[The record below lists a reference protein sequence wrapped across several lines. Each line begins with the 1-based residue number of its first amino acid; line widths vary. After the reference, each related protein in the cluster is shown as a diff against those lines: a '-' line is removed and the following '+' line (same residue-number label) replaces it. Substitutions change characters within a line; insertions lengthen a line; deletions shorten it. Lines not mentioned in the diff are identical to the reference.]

1 MAAFP
6 QAPRLD
12 ALIARLGRALRAGV
26 WLYGIGTIAAAACA
40 WLLFMYAADRVL
52 DLPAPIRIFH
62 LAVLVGGAAYLF
74 TRLVLRHARAM
85 PGREGLAMM
94 AQAALPG
101 DVPRDDRFVSALQL
115 PRSVPADSPAAPL
128 VRRVIESAEAVAE
141 RADLSRVL
149 DVGGPRKRMAAA
161 AVAALALGGALGAEP
176 AMARIFGAR
185 MLGANVGWPRATTLV
200 VEVPDGDA
208 GITVDDSDPEVIR
221 VRAARGA
228 DVPVYVT
235 AEGVVPDVVT
245 LTYAESGAAIDVG
258 PSGPAAFRTVLA
270 AVQTDSVVRVTGGD
284 DRRGVPRIEVE
295 VLQPP
300 DIEGLAFAVT
310 PPAYAGLEP
319 SVATDVT
326 TVRALAGSRVAV
338 HVQPDPEGAT
348 GIARTFPDDEVIELT
363 RSEWPAAMA
372 PGADGAVPPAP
383 ATLAFDQVVSD
394 SLRFRFELLDDSGLT
409 NPDPALYGIEVYPDR
424 APEVLVLSPTQ
435 VDRAVVAGG
444 AVPLRALV
452 RDDFGGL
459 EARLQVFDG
468 ITEDLVAERPLALE
482 DVTGA
487 TLDATGDP
495 EALASELLEV
505 NGLSGDRPAGTAP
518 ADGTVLAI
526 RVAARDGR
534 EPEPGETLGSPIT
547 LRFVSQDEFLRR
559 QRDGLRIAAETLRRL
574 RDRVETAEIDLA
586 ALSAATSG
594 DEAEAPTSNEFGG
607 LLNDARRLE
616 GDLSTLTRD
625 LADLAGA
632 HVFSRIDDRAGAVE
646 ARLVELLASPDVRGF
661 SREAWAQLG
670 AELDA
675 GRLGAP
681 TTAGDLVRL
690 VALGIQ
696 ASGPRSEAWIES
708 LAAAR
713 AAASQDG
720 DLSDVRASLA
730 DASEGLLALRGTL
743 DQLAGTLGEWDS
755 MQSIQARAR
764 DLLNSSKNL
773 QQRLEQQAERK

>member
-6 QAPRLD
+6 QAPRLE

-26 WLYGIGTIAAAACA
+26 WLHGIGTVAAAAFA

-52 DLPAPIRIFH
+52 DLPAVIRVLH
-62 LAVLVGGAAYLF
+62 LAVLIGGAAYLF
-74 TRLVLRHARAM
+74 ARMVLRHRRAV

-94 AQAALPG
+94 AQAALPD

-115 PRSVPADSPAAPL
+115 PRAVPADSPAAPL
-128 VRRVIESAEAVAE
+128 VRRVIESAEEVAG
-141 RADLSRVL
+141 RADLARVL
-149 DVGGPRKRMAAA
+149 DVSGPRKRVAAA
-161 AVAALALGGALGAEP
+161 AVAAVAVGGALGAQPE
-176 AMARIFGAR
+176 MARIFGAR
-185 MLGANVGWPRATTLV
+185 MLGADVSWPRATTLA
-200 VEVPDGDA
+200 VEVPGGDA
-208 GITVDDSDPEVIR
+208 GITVDDSDPGVIR

-245 LTYAESGAAIDVG
+245 LNFEDSGAAIDVG
-258 PSGPAAFRTVLA
+258 PSGPAAFRTVIA
-270 AVQTDSVVRVTGGD
+270 AVQSDSVVRVTGGD

-310 PPAYAGLEP
+310 PPAYSGLEP

-326 TVRALAGSRVAV
+326 TVRALAGSRVEV

-363 RSEWPAAMA
+363 GSVWPAPIA
-372 PGADGAVPPAP
+372 PGPDGAAP
-383 ATLAFDQVVSD
+383 ATLAFDEVVSD

-409 NPDPALYGIEVYPDR
+409 NPDPALYGIEVYADR

-444 AVPLRALV
+444 AVPLRALL

-468 ITEDLVAERPLALE
+468 ISEDLVAERPLALE

-495 EALASELLEV
+495 EALASALLEV
-505 NGLSGDRPAGTAP
+505 NDLAGDAAGGAPP

-547 LRFVSQDEFLRR
+547 LRFVSHDEFLRR
-559 QRDGLRIAAETLRRL
+559 QRDGLRLAAETLGRL

-586 ALSAATSG
+586 ALSAAASG

-616 GDLSTLTRD
+616 GDLSTLTRE
-625 LADLAGA
+625 LANLAEA

-661 SREAWAQLG
+661 SREAWAALG

-690 VALGIQ
+690 VALGIE

-713 AAASQDG
+713 AAGSQG
-720 DLSDVRASLA
+720 GGLSDVRASLA
-730 DASEGLLALRGTL
+730 EASEGLLALRSTL